1 MYDLVTTSAIGPIS
15 IRSKRLILAAQV
27 RRSIRER
34 TCKKVTYLDQQME
47 RKGDGSLYLMDRIL
61 VPLVG
66 GVRTVIMDEAHKS
79 RYSTHPGADK
89 MYYDLQDM
97 YWWPGMKRD
106 IATYVS
112 KCLTCAKNALGTR
125 LDMSMAYH
133 PQTDGQSKHTI
144 QILEDMLRACVIDF
158 GGSWDVHLPLAEFYY
173 NNSYHTSIRC
183 DLFEAL
189 YGRKYRLPILWAEI
203 GEACVDI
210 VWKLLVH
217 QGGSPAG
224 IYGLFSRWYCGLAS
238 KNVTLG
244 VSMAW
249 AKGVTTGTLVRYE
262 TSYGRC
268 WVFSVALEFACNHLE
283 DVEVRKSS

>member
-47 RKGDGSLYLMDRIL
+47 RKGDGSLYLMDRIW

-112 KCLTCAKNALGTR
+112 KCLTCAK
-125 LDMSMAYH
+125 
-133 PQTDGQSKHTI
+133 
-144 QILEDMLRACVIDF
+144 
-158 GGSWDVHLPLAEFYY
+158 DVHLPLAEFYY
-173 NNSYHTSIRC
+173 NNNYHTSIRC

-189 YGRKYRLPILWAEI
+189 YGRKYRLPVLWAEI

-210 VWKLLVH
+210 VWKLLVY

-224 IYGLFSRWYCGLAS
+224 IHGLFSRWYCGLAS
-238 KNVTLG
+238 RNVTLG

-262 TSYGRC
+262 TSCGR
-268 WVFSVALEFACNHLE
+268 LLGNHLE
-283 DVEVRKSS
+283 DVEVRKSG